1 MPSFPTLNRFALASA
16 LNAKYGHACSNSG
29 VVRQFVK
36 DSRMSM
42 KLKHAPY
49 YMLDSTYTIPS
60 NPNTMRDT
68 GPTRNAEYIIRD
80 DIDSVIDKRSYASS
94 A

>member
-1 MPSFPTLNRFALASA
+1 
-16 LNAKYGHACSNSG
+16 
-29 VVRQFVK
+29 
-36 DSRMSM
+36 M

-80 DIDSVIDKRSYASS
+80 DIDSLGGVGHEASLS
-94 A
+94 DGVELIEV

>member
-1 MPSFPTLNRFALASA
+1 
-16 LNAKYGHACSNSG
+16 
-29 VVRQFVK
+29 VRQFVK

-80 DIDSVIDKRSYASS
+80 DIDSVIERSSNASS

>member
-1 MPSFPTLNRFALASA
+1 MP
-16 LNAKYGHACSNSG
+16 
-29 VVRQFVK
+29 
-36 DSRMSM
+36 M

-80 DIDSVIDKRSYASS
+80 DIDSVSRRRHRGGSCLWS
-94 A
+94 